1 MRPDARS
8 TGGAASDIPGWRAGW
23 KVVASRMCRW
33 PRTSGFGRFGL
44 LGCRALRRR
53 GVSRAGPTLSAKR
66 CALQGLGE
74 CQGHTP
80 GGPLCFTAEP
90 RPFLLQ
96 TTHSADSLW
105 ESSFFLIP
113 RPRKSFCRT
122 GVRCEVS
129 GLGVGSRSEAEAGT
143 KVFA

>member
-8 TGGAASDIPGWRAGW
+8 TGGAASDISGWRAGRY
-23 KVVASRMCRW
+23 VVARRICRW
-33 PRTSGFGRFGL
+33 LRTSGSGHFGL

-53 GVSRAGPTLSAKR
+53 GVSRAGPTLSARR
-66 CALQGLGE
+66 CAMQGLGE

-80 GGPLCFTAEP
+80 GVPLCFTAEP
-90 RPFLLQ
+90 RPFLPQ

-105 ESSFFLIP
+105 KSSFFLIP
-113 RPRKSFCRT
+113 RPRESFCRT

-129 GLGVGSRSEAEAGT
+129 GFGVGSGSEAEAGT
-143 KVFA
+143 KIFA